1 MSKITT
7 ELLLER
13 AVPRSTR
20 LRKIETLN
28 LSKLQLKTGDLDP
41 RLFSRLRHLQKLDL
55 SDNLLDKFPNS
66 LSLPDLRVLNCN
78 NNKLEDVTALKQFPL
93 LEELTYE
100 NNVYLTLNDDY
111 KVIFLL
117 QNLRLLNGKDITKL
131 ANQVRRVNS
140 HKLTSKVTAHWEKF
154 FRDQLPEKYTAEQVK
169 SIKKK
174 FLKSVQT
181 NVVYGP
187 SSLSEFTR
195 WRVKMIA
202 EEFLASSLGLELNSD
217 TESEEKTDEKE
228 EESTKS
234 PGEDAEDVAQVTV
247 TPSKRKR
254 NHSKSSPGNKRSKTK
269 ANTEEKAAVNP
280 KKSSDVEDDPAPDK
294 PRTSNQ
300 PIKEATPE
308 QEAEETQ
315 KNGEQFPKGKSNRR
329 SGEQKSQEQD
339 SGVVTLTPVK
349 NSKRKRHQGTE
360 GTPQETPVDP
370 LQGMDGPALRG
381 NSREDFK
388 TQLWSCVF
396 EPVLDSGARKDPIV
410 NSSRTVATCGGESVC
425 LIDCETGTVLKKYKV
440 ATEEFFSVAWTT
452 LTMVISD
459 SRKKAHN
466 VLAAA
471 GRRGIV
477 KLIHVAADF
486 CYGEIKAHKK
496 PIATVCFSPTQE
508 THLFT
513 ASYDKRIALWDI
525 GIPDCDYNFKASQLL
540 VLETASIPLRIALVP
555 TCPEQYLL
563 AGCEGGCF
571 AWNIKLDKEQK
582 SRPFEA
588 IFQFPDEESMTTSHR
603 VDGLAFLNDD
613 VVVSKSSK
621 PGCIYLWSWSRS
633 FDAKGKGCQQTIS
646 AVILAELE
654 WSTTDMS
661 YLTLSTCPA
670 KEYVFCG
677 DEKGSVWMYNLSNY
691 TTAWSS
697 AKGKRLERRISPTQV
712 GLGCSLGLPST
723 PGQLIPVSCAGL
735 SQKMP
740 CVSSQTIKN
749 NLQSIAKAI
758 CWDRNKELQ
767 SQSVTPCSS
776 SYNSPKKVVV
786 KLRNT
791 KAQILKW
798 PELRVNGEQPPEI
811 LVNNVVA
818 DPAFTY
824 LVVLTSVNITAI
836 WKKS

>member
-66 LSLPDLRVLNCN
+66 LTLPDLRVLNCN
-78 NNKLEDVTALKQFPL
+78 NNQLEDVTALKQFPL

-111 KVIFLL
+111 KVMFLL
-117 QNLRLLNGKDITKL
+117 ENLRLLNGKDITKL
-131 ANQVRRVNS
+131 ANHVRHVNS
-140 HKLTSKVTAHWEKF
+140 RKLTSKVTAHWEKF

-169 SIKKK
+169 SIRKK

-202 EEFLASSLGLELNSD
+202 EEFLSYSLGLELNSD
-217 TESEEKTDEKE
+217 TEPEEKADENE
-228 EESTKS
+228 EESTEG
-234 PGEDAEDVAQVTV
+234 PREAAEDVAQVGDFSSYINNVLSVTV

-254 NHSKSSPGNKRSKTK
+254 NHSKSGARNKRSKSQ
-269 ANTEEKAAVNP
+269 ANTEE
-280 KKSSDVEDDPAPDK
+280 
-294 PRTSNQ
+294 
-300 PIKEATPE
+300 
-308 QEAEETQ
+308 EAEDVSAEPLHFLQ
-315 KNGEQFPKGKSNRR
+315 CH
-329 SGEQKSQEQD
+329 
-339 SGVVTLTPVK
+339 
-349 NSKRKRHQGTE
+349 SK
-360 GTPQETPVDP
+360 
-370 LQGMDGPALRG
+370 G

-410 NSSRTVATCGGESVC
+410 SSSRTVATCGGESVC

-466 VLAAA
+466 ILAAA

-540 VLETASIPLRIALVP
+540 VLEAACIPLRIALVP

-563 AGCEGGCF
+563 AGCEDGCF
-571 AWNIKLDKEQK
+571 AWNIKLDKGEK

-588 IFQFPDEESMTTSHR
+588 IFQFPDDESMTTSHR

-633 FDAKGKGCQQTIS
+633 FDAKRKGCQRTVS

-670 KEYVFCG
+670 KGYVFCG
-677 DEKGSVWMYNLSNY
+677 DEKGSVWMYNLSSY
-691 TTAWSS
+691 TTAWGSP
-697 AKGKRLERRISPTQV
+697 KGKRSERRISP
-712 GLGCSLGLPST
+712 
-723 PGQLIPVSCAGL
+723 
-735 SQKMP
+735 
-740 CVSSQTIKN
+740 
-749 NLQSIAKAI
+749 
-758 CWDRNKELQ
+758 
-767 SQSVTPCSS
+767 
-776 SYNSPKKVVV
+776 
-786 KLRNT
+786 
-791 KAQILKW
+791 AQILQW
-798 PELRVNGEQPPEI
+798 PELRMNGEQPPEI

>member
-66 LSLPDLRVLNCN
+66 LTLPDLRVLNCN
-78 NNKLEDVTALKQFPL
+78 NNKLQDVTALKQFPL

-111 KVIFLL
+111 KVMFLL

-131 ANQVRRVNS
+131 ANHVRRVNS
-140 HKLTSKVTAHWEKF
+140 RKLTSKVTAHWEKF

-202 EEFLASSLGLELNSD
+202 EELLACSLGLDLSTD
-217 TESEEKTDEKE
+217 PESEEMVDETE
-228 EESTKS
+228 EESTES
-234 PGEDAEDVAQVTV
+234 PREAAEDVDQVGDFSSYVTV

-254 NHSKSSPGNKRSKTK
+254 NHSKPGSGNKRSKTQ
-269 ANTEEKAAVNP
+269 ANTEEAAE
-280 KKSSDVEDDPAPDK
+280 DV
-294 PRTSNQ
+294 S
-300 PIKEATPE
+300 
-308 QEAEETQ
+308 AEPLHFLQ
-315 KNGEQFPKGKSNRR
+315 CH
-329 SGEQKSQEQD
+329 
-339 SGVVTLTPVK
+339 
-349 NSKRKRHQGTE
+349 SK
-360 GTPQETPVDP
+360 
-370 LQGMDGPALRG
+370 G

-396 EPVLDSGARKDPIV
+396 EPLLDCGARKDPIMS
-410 NSSRTVATCGGESVC
+410 SSRTVATCGGESVC

-459 SRKKAHN
+459 SRKKSHN
-466 VLAAA
+466 ILAAA

-496 PIATVCFSPTQE
+496 PIATVCFSPTRE

-540 VLETASIPLRIALVP
+540 VLEALSIPLRMALVP
-555 TCPEQYLL
+555 TCPDQYLL

-588 IFQFPDEESMTTSHR
+588 IFQFPDEDGGMTTSHR

-633 FDAKGKGCQQTIS
+633 FDTKGKGCQRTIS

-654 WSTTDMS
+654 WSPTDLS

-670 KEYVFCG
+670 KDYVFCG

-691 TTAWSS
+691 TTAWTS
-697 AKGKRLERRISPTQV
+697 AKGKRSDRRIPPT
-712 GLGCSLGLPST
+712 
-723 PGQLIPVSCAGL
+723 
-735 SQKMP
+735 
-740 CVSSQTIKN
+740 
-749 NLQSIAKAI
+749 
-758 CWDRNKELQ
+758 
-767 SQSVTPCSS
+767 
-776 SYNSPKKVVV
+776 
-786 KLRNT
+786 
-791 KAQILKW
+791 QILKW
-798 PELRVNGEQPPEI
+798 PELRENGEQLTEVLI
-811 LVNNVVA
+811 NNVVS
-818 DPAFTY
+818 DPTFTF

>member
-66 LSLPDLRVLNCN
+66 LTLPDLRVLNCN

-111 KVIFLL
+111 KVMFLL
-117 QNLRLLNGKDITKL
+117 ENLRLLNGKDITKL
-131 ANQVRRVNS
+131 ANHVRHVNS
-140 HKLTSKVTAHWEKF
+140 RKLTSKVTAHWEKF
-154 FRDQLPEKYTAEQVK
+154 FRDQLPEKHTAEQAK

-202 EEFLASSLGLELNSD
+202 EEFLSSSLDLEINSD
-217 TESEEKTDEKE
+217 TEPENKTDESE
-228 EESTKS
+228 EESTES
-234 PGEDAEDVAQVTV
+234 PREAPEEVEQVGDVSSYISNVKV
-247 TPSKRKR
+247 KPRKRKR
-254 NHSKSSPGNKRSKTK
+254 NRSKSGAGNKRSKSQ
-269 ANTEEKAAVNP
+269 ADTEE
-280 KKSSDVEDDPAPDK
+280 E
-294 PRTSNQ
+294 
-300 PIKEATPE
+300 E
-308 QEAEETQ
+308 EAEDVSAEPLHFLQ
-315 KNGEQFPKGKSNRR
+315 CH
-329 SGEQKSQEQD
+329 
-339 SGVVTLTPVK
+339 
-349 NSKRKRHQGTE
+349 SK
-360 GTPQETPVDP
+360 
-370 LQGMDGPALRG
+370 G

-410 NSSRTVATCGGESVC
+410 SSSKTVATCGGESVC

-466 VLAAA
+466 ILAAA

-540 VLETASIPLRIALVP
+540 VLEAVSIPLRIALVP
-555 TCPEQYLL
+555 PCTEQYLL

-571 AWNIKLDKEQK
+571 AWNIKLDKGQK

-588 IFQFPDEESMTTSHR
+588 IFQFPDDESMTTSHR

-633 FDAKGKGCQQTIS
+633 FDAKEKGCQRTVS

-691 TTAWSS
+691 TTAWGS
-697 AKGKRLERRISPTQV
+697 AKGKRSERRISPTQV
-712 GLGCSLGLPST
+712 
-723 PGQLIPVSCAGL
+723 
-735 SQKMP
+735 
-740 CVSSQTIKN
+740 
-749 NLQSIAKAI
+749 
-758 CWDRNKELQ
+758 
-767 SQSVTPCSS
+767 
-776 SYNSPKKVVV
+776 
-786 KLRNT
+786 
-791 KAQILKW
+791 LKW
-798 PELRVNGEQPPEI
+798 PELRLNGEQPPEI
-811 LVNNVVA
+811 LVNNVVS

-836 WKKS
+836 WKKP

>member
-66 LSLPDLRVLNCN
+66 LTLPDLRVLNCN
-78 NNKLEDVTALKQFPL
+78 NNQLEDVTALKQFPL

-100 NNVYLTLNDDY
+100 NNVYLTVNDDY
-111 KVIFLL
+111 KVMFLL
-117 QNLRLLNGKDITKL
+117 KNLRLLNGKDITKL
-131 ANQVRRVNS
+131 ANHVRRLNS
-140 HKLTSKVTAHWEKF
+140 RRLTTKVTAHWEKF
-154 FRDQLPEKYTAEQVK
+154 FRDQLPEKHTAEQVK

-181 NVVYGP
+181 NVVCGP
-187 SSLSEFTR
+187 SALSEFTR

-202 EEFLASSLGLELNSD
+202 EEFLAYSLGLDLNTD
-217 TESEEKTDEKE
+217 TEPEEMMNENE
-228 EESTKS
+228 EESTES
-234 PGEDAEDVAQVTV
+234 PREAAEDVGQVGDFSSYINNVTV
-247 TPSKRKR
+247 KPSKRKR
-254 NHSKSSPGNKRSKTK
+254 KNAKSGSRNKRSKSQ
-269 ANTEEKAAVNP
+269 ANTEE
-280 KKSSDVEDDPAPDK
+280 
-294 PRTSNQ
+294 
-300 PIKEATPE
+300 
-308 QEAEETQ
+308 EAEDVSAEPLHFLQ
-315 KNGEQFPKGKSNRR
+315 CH
-329 SGEQKSQEQD
+329 
-339 SGVVTLTPVK
+339 
-349 NSKRKRHQGTE
+349 SK
-360 GTPQETPVDP
+360 
-370 LQGMDGPALRG
+370 G

-396 EPVLDSGARKDPIV
+396 EPLLDCGARKDPIV
-410 NSSRTVATCGGESVC
+410 SSSRTVATCGGESVC

-459 SRKKAHN
+459 SRKKSHN
-466 VLAAA
+466 ILAAA

-525 GIPDCDYNFKASQLL
+525 GIPDHDYNFKASQLL
-540 VLETASIPLRIALVP
+540 VLEALSVPLRIALVP
-555 TCPEQYLL
+555 TCPDQYLL
-563 AGCEGGCF
+563 AGCEGGCL

-588 IFQFPDEESMTTSHR
+588 IFQFPGEDGGMTTSHS

-613 VVVSKSSK
+613 VIVSKSSK
-621 PGCIYLWSWSRS
+621 RGCIYLWSWSRS
-633 FDAKGKGCQQTIS
+633 FDAKGKGCQRTVS

-654 WSTTDMS
+654 WSKTDLS

-670 KEYVFCG
+670 KDYVFCG
-677 DEKGSVWMYNLSNY
+677 DENGSVWMYNLSNH

-697 AKGKRLERRISPTQV
+697 GKGKRSDKRIPPT
-712 GLGCSLGLPST
+712 
-723 PGQLIPVSCAGL
+723 
-735 SQKMP
+735 
-740 CVSSQTIKN
+740 
-749 NLQSIAKAI
+749 
-758 CWDRNKELQ
+758 
-767 SQSVTPCSS
+767 
-776 SYNSPKKVVV
+776 
-786 KLRNT
+786 
-791 KAQILKW
+791 QILKW
-798 PELRVNGEQPPEI
+798 PELRANREQLSEV
-811 LVNNVVA
+811 LVNNVVS
-818 DPAFTY
+818 DPTFTY

-836 WKKS
+836 WKTS

>member
-66 LSLPDLRVLNCN
+66 LTLPDLRVLNCN

-111 KVIFLL
+111 KVMFLL

-131 ANQVRRVNS
+131 ANHVRCVNS
-140 HKLTSKVTAHWEKF
+140 RKLTSKVTAHWEKF
-154 FRDQLPEKYTAEQVK
+154 FRDQLPEKYTPEQVK

-202 EEFLASSLGLELNSD
+202 EEFLAYSLGLELNSD
-217 TESEEKTDEKE
+217 TEPEEKSDENE
-228 EESTKS
+228 EESTES
-234 PGEDAEDVAQVTV
+234 PREAAEDVAQVGDFSSYISNVLFVTV

-254 NHSKSSPGNKRSKTK
+254 NHSKSSPGKKRSKSQ
-269 ANTEEKAAVNP
+269 ASTEE
-280 KKSSDVEDDPAPDK
+280 
-294 PRTSNQ
+294 
-300 PIKEATPE
+300 
-308 QEAEETQ
+308 EAEDVSAEPLHFLQ
-315 KNGEQFPKGKSNRR
+315 CH
-329 SGEQKSQEQD
+329 
-339 SGVVTLTPVK
+339 
-349 NSKRKRHQGTE
+349 SK
-360 GTPQETPVDP
+360 
-370 LQGMDGPALRG
+370 G

-410 NSSRTVATCGGESVC
+410 SSSRTVATCGGESVC

-466 VLAAA
+466 ILAAA

-563 AGCEGGCF
+563 AGCEDGCF
-571 AWNIKLDKEQK
+571 AWNIKLDKGQK

-588 IFQFPDEESMTTSHR
+588 IFQFPDDESMTTSHR

-633 FDAKGKGCQQTIS
+633 FDAKGKGCQRTMS

-677 DEKGSVWMYNLSNY
+677 DEKGSVWMYNLSSY
-691 TTAWSS
+691 TPAWGS
-697 AKGKRLERRISPTQV
+697 AKGKRSERRISPT
-712 GLGCSLGLPST
+712 
-723 PGQLIPVSCAGL
+723 
-735 SQKMP
+735 
-740 CVSSQTIKN
+740 
-749 NLQSIAKAI
+749 
-758 CWDRNKELQ
+758 
-767 SQSVTPCSS
+767 
-776 SYNSPKKVVV
+776 
-786 KLRNT
+786 
-791 KAQILKW
+791 QILKW

>member
-66 LSLPDLRVLNCN
+66 LTLPDLRVLNCN

-111 KVIFLL
+111 KVMFLL

-131 ANQVRRVNS
+131 ANHVRRVNS
-140 HKLTSKVTAHWEKF
+140 RKLTSKVTAHWKKF

-202 EEFLASSLGLELNSD
+202 EEFLAHSLSLELNSD
-217 TESEEKTDEKE
+217 TEPEEKTDENE
-228 EESTKS
+228 EESTES
-234 PGEDAEDVAQVTV
+234 PREAAEDVAQVVHIYDPLVTV

-254 NHSKSSPGNKRSKTK
+254 NNSKSSPGNKRSKTQ
-269 ANTEEKAAVNP
+269 ANTEE
-280 KKSSDVEDDPAPDK
+280 
-294 PRTSNQ
+294 
-300 PIKEATPE
+300 EATE
-308 QEAEETQ
+308 DVSAEPLHFLQ
-315 KNGEQFPKGKSNRR
+315 CH
-329 SGEQKSQEQD
+329 
-339 SGVVTLTPVK
+339 
-349 NSKRKRHQGTE
+349 SK
-360 GTPQETPVDP
+360 
-370 LQGMDGPALRG
+370 G

-410 NSSRTVATCGGESVC
+410 SSSRTVATCGGESVC

-466 VLAAA
+466 ILAAA

-563 AGCEGGCF
+563 AGCENGCF
-571 AWNIKLDKEQK
+571 AWNIKLDKGQK

-588 IFQFPDEESMTTSHR
+588 IFQFPGEESMTTSHR

-621 PGCIYLWSWSRS
+621 PGCIYLWSWSKS
-633 FDAKGKGCQQTIS
+633 FDAKGKGCQQTMS

-677 DEKGSVWMYNLSNY
+677 DEKGSVWMYNLSSY
-691 TTAWSS
+691 TTAWGSP
-697 AKGKRLERRISPTQV
+697 KGKRSERRISPT
-712 GLGCSLGLPST
+712 
-723 PGQLIPVSCAGL
+723 
-735 SQKMP
+735 
-740 CVSSQTIKN
+740 
-749 NLQSIAKAI
+749 
-758 CWDRNKELQ
+758 
-767 SQSVTPCSS
+767 
-776 SYNSPKKVVV
+776 
-786 KLRNT
+786 
-791 KAQILKW
+791 QILKW

-836 WKKS
+836 WKK

>member
-66 LSLPDLRVLNCN
+66 LTLPDLRVLNCN

-111 KVIFLL
+111 KVMFLL

-131 ANQVRRVNS
+131 ANHVRRVNS
-140 HKLTSKVTAHWEKF
+140 RKLTSKVTAHWEKF
-154 FRDQLPEKYTAEQVK
+154 FRDQLPEKCTAEQVK

-202 EEFLASSLGLELNSD
+202 EEFLAYSLGLELNAD
-217 TESEEKTDEKE
+217 PEPEEKMDEDE
-228 EESTKS
+228 EESTES
-234 PGEDAEDVAQVTV
+234 PREAAEDVSQVTV

-254 NHSKSSPGNKRSKTK
+254 NNSKPGSGNKRSKSQ
-269 ANTEEKAAVNP
+269 ANTEE
-280 KKSSDVEDDPAPDK
+280 
-294 PRTSNQ
+294 
-300 PIKEATPE
+300 
-308 QEAEETQ
+308 EAEDVSAEPLHFLQ
-315 KNGEQFPKGKSNRR
+315 CH
-329 SGEQKSQEQD
+329 
-339 SGVVTLTPVK
+339 
-349 NSKRKRHQGTE
+349 SK
-360 GTPQETPVDP
+360 
-370 LQGMDGPALRG
+370 G

-396 EPVLDSGARKDPIV
+396 EPLLDCGARKDPIV
-410 NSSRTVATCGGESVC
+410 SSSRTVATCGGESVC

-459 SRKKAHN
+459 SRKKSHN
-466 VLAAA
+466 ILAAA

-496 PIATVCFSPTQE
+496 PIATVCFSPTRE

-540 VLETASIPLRIALVP
+540 VLEALSIPLRIALVP
-555 TCPEQYLL
+555 TCPDQYLL

-588 IFQFPDEESMTTSHR
+588 IFQFPDEDGDMTTSHR
-603 VDGLAFLNDD
+603 VDGLAFLNGD

-633 FDAKGKGCQQTIS
+633 FDTKGKGCQRTVS

-654 WSTTDMS
+654 WSTTDLS

-670 KEYVFCG
+670 KDYVFCG

-697 AKGKRLERRISPTQV
+697 AKGKRSDKRIPPT
-712 GLGCSLGLPST
+712 
-723 PGQLIPVSCAGL
+723 
-735 SQKMP
+735 
-740 CVSSQTIKN
+740 
-749 NLQSIAKAI
+749 
-758 CWDRNKELQ
+758 
-767 SQSVTPCSS
+767 
-776 SYNSPKKVVV
+776 
-786 KLRNT
+786 
-791 KAQILKW
+791 QILKW
-798 PELRVNGEQPPEI
+798 PELRENGEQLTEVLI
-811 LVNNVVA
+811 NNVVS
-818 DPAFTY
+818 DPTFTY

>member
-66 LSLPDLRVLNCN
+66 LTLPDLRVLNCN

-111 KVIFLL
+111 KVMFLL

-131 ANQVRRVNS
+131 ANHVRRVNS
-140 HKLTSKVTAHWEKF
+140 RKLTSKVTAHWEKF
-154 FRDQLPEKYTAEQVK
+154 FRDQLPEKHTAEQAK

-202 EEFLASSLGLELNSD
+202 EEFLAYSLGLELNSD
-217 TESEEKTDEKE
+217 TEPEEKTDENE
-228 EESTKS
+228 EESTES
-234 PGEDAEDVAQVTV
+234 PREAAEDVAQVVHIYDPLVTV

-254 NHSKSSPGNKRSKTK
+254 NNSKSSPGNKRSKSQ
-269 ANTEEKAAVNP
+269 ANTEE
-280 KKSSDVEDDPAPDK
+280 
-294 PRTSNQ
+294 
-300 PIKEATPE
+300 
-308 QEAEETQ
+308 EAEDVSAEPLHFLQ
-315 KNGEQFPKGKSNRR
+315 CH
-329 SGEQKSQEQD
+329 
-339 SGVVTLTPVK
+339 
-349 NSKRKRHQGTE
+349 SK
-360 GTPQETPVDP
+360 
-370 LQGMDGPALRG
+370 G

-410 NSSRTVATCGGESVC
+410 SSSRTVATCGGESVC

-466 VLAAA
+466 ILAAA

-496 PIATVCFSPTQE
+496 PIATVCFSPAQE

-540 VLETASIPLRIALVP
+540 VLEAASIPLRIALVP

-563 AGCEGGCF
+563 AGCEDGCF
-571 AWNIKLDKEQK
+571 AWNIKLDKGQK

-588 IFQFPDEESMTTSHR
+588 IFQFPDDESMTTSHR

-633 FDAKGKGCQQTIS
+633 FDAKGKGCQRTMS

-691 TTAWSS
+691 TTAWGSP
-697 AKGKRLERRISPTQV
+697 KGKRSERRISPT
-712 GLGCSLGLPST
+712 
-723 PGQLIPVSCAGL
+723 
-735 SQKMP
+735 
-740 CVSSQTIKN
+740 
-749 NLQSIAKAI
+749 
-758 CWDRNKELQ
+758 
-767 SQSVTPCSS
+767 
-776 SYNSPKKVVV
+776 
-786 KLRNT
+786 
-791 KAQILKW
+791 QILKW

>member
-66 LSLPDLRVLNCN
+66 LTLPDLRVLNCN

-111 KVIFLL
+111 KVMFLL

-131 ANQVRRVNS
+131 ANHVRRVNS
-140 HKLTSKVTAHWEKF
+140 RKLTSKVTAHWEKF

-202 EEFLASSLGLELNSD
+202 EEFLAYSLGLELNSD
-217 TESEEKTDEKE
+217 TETEEKMDENE
-228 EESTKS
+228 EESTES
-234 PGEDAEDVAQVTV
+234 PREAAEDVAQVVHIYDPLLTTGVTV

-254 NHSKSSPGNKRSKTK
+254 NHSKSSPGNKRSKSQASTK
-269 ANTEEKAAVNP
+269 EEAAE
-280 KKSSDVEDDPAPDK
+280 DV
-294 PRTSNQ
+294 S
-300 PIKEATPE
+300 
-308 QEAEETQ
+308 AEPLHFLQ
-315 KNGEQFPKGKSNRR
+315 CH
-329 SGEQKSQEQD
+329 
-339 SGVVTLTPVK
+339 
-349 NSKRKRHQGTE
+349 SK
-360 GTPQETPVDP
+360 
-370 LQGMDGPALRG
+370 G

-410 NSSRTVATCGGESVC
+410 SSSRTVATCGGESVC

-459 SRKKAHN
+459 NRKKAHN
-466 VLAAA
+466 ILAAA

-563 AGCEGGCF
+563 AGCEDGCF
-571 AWNIKLDKEQK
+571 AWNIKLDKGQK

-588 IFQFPDEESMTTSHR
+588 IFQFPDDESMTTSHR

-633 FDAKGKGCQQTIS
+633 FDAKEKGCQRTMS

-677 DEKGSVWMYNLSNY
+677 DEKGSVWMYNLSSY
-691 TTAWSS
+691 TTAWGS
-697 AKGKRLERRISPTQV
+697 AKGKRSERRISPT
-712 GLGCSLGLPST
+712 
-723 PGQLIPVSCAGL
+723 
-735 SQKMP
+735 
-740 CVSSQTIKN
+740 
-749 NLQSIAKAI
+749 
-758 CWDRNKELQ
+758 
-767 SQSVTPCSS
+767 
-776 SYNSPKKVVV
+776 
-786 KLRNT
+786 
-791 KAQILKW
+791 QILKW

>member
-1 MSKITT
+1 VSSEVQHLFFEQT
-7 ELLLER
+7 
-13 AVPRSTR
+13 ADSSRS
-20 LRKIETLN
+20 LILFS

-66 LSLPDLRVLNCN
+66 LTLPDLRVLNCN
-78 NNKLEDVTALKQFPL
+78 NNQLEDVTALKQFPL

-100 NNVYLTLNDDY
+100 NNVYLTPNDDY
-111 KVIFLL
+111 KVMFLL

-131 ANQVRRVNS
+131 ANHVRHVNS
-140 HKLTSKVTAHWEKF
+140 RKLTSKVTAHWEKF
-154 FRDQLPEKYTAEQVK
+154 FRDQLPEKYTAEHVK

-174 FLKSVQT
+174 FLKSVET

-202 EEFLASSLGLELNSD
+202 EEFLASSLSLEEN
-217 TESEEKTDEKE
+217 TNPKPEEEVDENE
-228 EESTKS
+228 EESTES
-234 PGEDAEDVAQVTV
+234 PREVAEDIGEVGVTL

-254 NHSKSSPGNKRSKTK
+254 NHSTPSSGNKRSKSQ
-269 ANTEEKAAVNP
+269 ANTEEEAALNP
-280 KKSSDVEDDPAPDK
+280 
-294 PRTSNQ
+294 RN
-300 PIKEATPE
+300 
-308 QEAEETQ
+308 AEPLHFLQ
-315 KNGEQFPKGKSNRR
+315 CH
-329 SGEQKSQEQD
+329 
-339 SGVVTLTPVK
+339 
-349 NSKRKRHQGTE
+349 SK
-360 GTPQETPVDP
+360 
-370 LQGMDGPALRG
+370 G

-396 EPVLDSGARKDPIV
+396 EPLLDSGSRKDPV
-410 NSSRTVATCGGESVC
+410 VSSSRTVATCGGESVC
-425 LIDCETGTVLKKYKV
+425 LIDCETGMVLKKYKV
-440 ATEEFFSVAWTT
+440 PTEEFFSVAWTT

-459 SRKKAHN
+459 SRKKTHN
-466 VLAAA
+466 ILAAA

-496 PIATVCFSPTQE
+496 PIATLCFSPTHE
-508 THLFT
+508 TRLFT

-540 VLETASIPLRIALVP
+540 VLEALSIPLRIALVP
-555 TCPEQYLL
+555 TCPDQYLL
-563 AGCEGGCF
+563 AGCEDGCF
-571 AWNIKLDKEQK
+571 TWNIKLDKEQK

-588 IFQFPDEESMTTSHR
+588 LFQFPDDEGDMTTSHR

-633 FDAKGKGCQQTIS
+633 FDGKGKACQRTVS

-677 DEKGSVWMYNLSNY
+677 DEKGSVWMYNLSTY
-691 TTAWSS
+691 TTAWST
-697 AKGKRLERRISPTQV
+697 AKGKRSDKRIPPT
-712 GLGCSLGLPST
+712 
-723 PGQLIPVSCAGL
+723 
-735 SQKMP
+735 
-740 CVSSQTIKN
+740 
-749 NLQSIAKAI
+749 
-758 CWDRNKELQ
+758 
-767 SQSVTPCSS
+767 
-776 SYNSPKKVVV
+776 
-786 KLRNT
+786 
-791 KAQILKW
+791 QILKW
-798 PELRVNGEQPPEI
+798 PELRANGEQLTEVLI
-811 LVNNVVA
+811 NNVIT
-818 DPAFTY
+818 DPTFTY
-824 LVVLTSVNITAI
+824 LVALTSVNITAI

>member
-1 MSKITT
+1 S
-7 ELLLER
+7 
-13 AVPRSTR
+13 
-20 LRKIETLN
+20 

-66 LSLPDLRVLNCN
+66 LTLPDLRVLNCN

-111 KVIFLL
+111 KVMFLL

-131 ANQVRRVNS
+131 ANHVRRVNS
-140 HKLTSKVTAHWEKF
+140 RKLTSKVTAHWEKF
-154 FRDQLPEKYTAEQVK
+154 FRDQLPEKHTAEQVK
-169 SIKKK
+169 SIRKK

-202 EEFLASSLGLELNSD
+202 EEFLAYSLGLELNSD
-217 TESEEKTDEKE
+217 TEPEEKTDENE
-228 EESTKS
+228 EESTES
-234 PGEDAEDVAQVTV
+234 PREAAEDVAQVGDFSSYISNVTV

-254 NHSKSSPGNKRSKTK
+254 NHSKSSPGNKRSKTQ
-269 ANTEEKAAVNP
+269 ANTEEEAALNP
-280 KKSSDVEDDPAPDK
+280 RKSSHEDV
-294 PRTSNQ
+294 S
-300 PIKEATPE
+300 
-308 QEAEETQ
+308 AEPLHFLQ
-315 KNGEQFPKGKSNRR
+315 CH
-329 SGEQKSQEQD
+329 
-339 SGVVTLTPVK
+339 
-349 NSKRKRHQGTE
+349 SK
-360 GTPQETPVDP
+360 
-370 LQGMDGPALRG
+370 G

-410 NSSRTVATCGGESVC
+410 SSSRTVATCGGESVC

-452 LTMVISD
+452 LTMVLSD

-466 VLAAA
+466 ILAAA

-563 AGCEGGCF
+563 AGCEDGCF
-571 AWNIKLDKEQK
+571 AWNIQLDKGQK

-633 FDAKGKGCQQTIS
+633 FDAKGKGCQRTMP

-677 DEKGSVWMYNLSNY
+677 DEQGSVWMYNLSSH
-691 TTAWSS
+691 TTAWGS
-697 AKGKRLERRISPTQV
+697 AKGKRSERRISPTQ
-712 GLGCSLGLPST
+712 
-723 PGQLIPVSCAGL
+723 
-735 SQKMP
+735 
-740 CVSSQTIKN
+740 
-749 NLQSIAKAI
+749 
-758 CWDRNKELQ
+758 
-767 SQSVTPCSS
+767 
-776 SYNSPKKVVV
+776 
-786 KLRNT
+786 
-791 KAQILKW
+791 ILTW

>member
-1 MSKITT
+1 S
-7 ELLLER
+7 
-13 AVPRSTR
+13 
-20 LRKIETLN
+20 

-66 LSLPDLRVLNCN
+66 LTLPDLRVLNCN

-111 KVIFLL
+111 KVMFLL

-131 ANQVRRVNS
+131 ANHVRRVNS
-140 HKLTSKVTAHWEKF
+140 RKLTSKVTAHWEKF

-202 EEFLASSLGLELNSD
+202 EEFLACSLGLELNSD
-217 TESEEKTDEKE
+217 TEPEEKMDENE
-228 EESTKS
+228 EESTES
-234 PGEDAEDVAQVTV
+234 PREAAEDVAQVGDFSSYISNVTV

-254 NHSKSSPGNKRSKTK
+254 NNSKSSPGNKRSKSQ
-269 ANTEEKAAVNP
+269 ANTEE
-280 KKSSDVEDDPAPDK
+280 
-294 PRTSNQ
+294 
-300 PIKEATPE
+300 
-308 QEAEETQ
+308 EAEDVSAEPLHFLQ
-315 KNGEQFPKGKSNRR
+315 CH
-329 SGEQKSQEQD
+329 
-339 SGVVTLTPVK
+339 
-349 NSKRKRHQGTE
+349 SK
-360 GTPQETPVDP
+360 
-370 LQGMDGPALRG
+370 G

-466 VLAAA
+466 ILAAA

-563 AGCEGGCF
+563 AGCEDGCF
-571 AWNIKLDKEQK
+571 AWNIKLDKGQK

-588 IFQFPDEESMTTSHR
+588 IFQFPDDESMTTSHR

-633 FDAKGKGCQQTIS
+633 FDAKGKGCQQTMS

-677 DEKGSVWMYNLSNY
+677 DEKGSVWMYNLSSY
-691 TTAWSS
+691 TTAWGS
-697 AKGKRLERRISPTQV
+697 AKGKRSERRISPT
-712 GLGCSLGLPST
+712 
-723 PGQLIPVSCAGL
+723 
-735 SQKMP
+735 
-740 CVSSQTIKN
+740 
-749 NLQSIAKAI
+749 
-758 CWDRNKELQ
+758 
-767 SQSVTPCSS
+767 
-776 SYNSPKKVVV
+776 
-786 KLRNT
+786 
-791 KAQILKW
+791 QILKW

>member
-66 LSLPDLRVLNCN
+66 LTLPDLRVLNCN

-111 KVIFLL
+111 KVMFLL

-131 ANQVRRVNS
+131 ANHVRRVNS
-140 HKLTSKVTAHWEKF
+140 RKLTSKVTAHWEKF

-202 EEFLASSLGLELNSD
+202 EEFLAYSLGLELNTD
-217 TESEEKTDEKE
+217 PEPEEKMDESE
-228 EESTKS
+228 EESTES
-234 PGEDAEDVAQVTV
+234 RREAAEDVDQVTV
-247 TPSKRKR
+247 TPGKRKR
-254 NHSKSSPGNKRSKTK
+254 NNSKPGSGNKKSKSK
-269 ANTEEKAAVNP
+269 ANTEE
-280 KKSSDVEDDPAPDK
+280 
-294 PRTSNQ
+294 
-300 PIKEATPE
+300 
-308 QEAEETQ
+308 EAEDVSAEPLHFLQ
-315 KNGEQFPKGKSNRR
+315 CH
-329 SGEQKSQEQD
+329 
-339 SGVVTLTPVK
+339 
-349 NSKRKRHQGTE
+349 SK
-360 GTPQETPVDP
+360 
-370 LQGMDGPALRG
+370 G

-396 EPVLDSGARKDPIV
+396 EPLLDCGARKDPIV
-410 NSSRTVATCGGESVC
+410 SSSRTVATCGGESVC

-452 LTMVISD
+452 LTMVIGD
-459 SRKKAHN
+459 SRKKCHN
-466 VLAAA
+466 ILAAA

-496 PIATVCFSPTQE
+496 PIATVCFSPTRE

-540 VLETASIPLRIALVP
+540 LLEALSIPLRIALVP
-555 TCPEQYLL
+555 TCPDQYLL
-563 AGCEGGCF
+563 AGCESGCF

-582 SRPFEA
+582 SRPFEVL
-588 IFQFPDEESMTTSHR
+588 FQFPDEDGGMTTSHR
-603 VDGLAFLNDD
+603 VDGVAFLNND

-621 PGCIYLWSWSRS
+621 LGCIYLWSWSRS
-633 FDAKGKGCQQTIS
+633 FDTKGKGCQRTVG

-654 WSTTDMS
+654 WSTTDLS

-697 AKGKRLERRISPTQV
+697 AKGKRSDKRIP
-712 GLGCSLGLPST
+712 PS
-723 PGQLIPVSCAGL
+723 
-735 SQKMP
+735 
-740 CVSSQTIKN
+740 
-749 NLQSIAKAI
+749 
-758 CWDRNKELQ
+758 
-767 SQSVTPCSS
+767 
-776 SYNSPKKVVV
+776 
-786 KLRNT
+786 
-791 KAQILKW
+791 QILKW
-798 PELRVNGEQPPEI
+798 PELQANKEQLTEVLI
-811 LVNNVVA
+811 NNVVS

>member
-1 MSKITT
+1 S
-7 ELLLER
+7 
-13 AVPRSTR
+13 
-20 LRKIETLN
+20 

-66 LSLPDLRVLNCN
+66 LTLPDLRVLNCN

-111 KVIFLL
+111 KVMFLL

-131 ANQVRRVNS
+131 ANHVRRVNS
-140 HKLTSKVTAHWEKF
+140 RKLTSKVTAHWEKF

-202 EEFLASSLGLELNSD
+202 EEFLAYSLGLELNTD
-217 TESEEKTDEKE
+217 PELEEKMDENE
-228 EESTKS
+228 EESTES
-234 PGEDAEDVAQVTV
+234 PREAAEDVGQVGDFSSYINNV
-247 TPSKRKR
+247 TIMPRKRKR
-254 NHSKSSPGNKRSKTK
+254 NNSKSGSGNKRSKSQAK
-269 ANTEEKAAVNP
+269 TEE
-280 KKSSDVEDDPAPDK
+280 
-294 PRTSNQ
+294 
-300 PIKEATPE
+300 
-308 QEAEETQ
+308 EAEDVSAEPLHFLQ
-315 KNGEQFPKGKSNRR
+315 CH
-329 SGEQKSQEQD
+329 
-339 SGVVTLTPVK
+339 
-349 NSKRKRHQGTE
+349 SK
-360 GTPQETPVDP
+360 
-370 LQGMDGPALRG
+370 G

-396 EPVLDSGARKDPIV
+396 EPLLDCGARKDPIV
-410 NSSRTVATCGGESVC
+410 SSSRTVATCGGESVC

-459 SRKKAHN
+459 SRKKSHN
-466 VLAAA
+466 ILAAA

-496 PIATVCFSPTQE
+496 PIATVCFSPTRE

-540 VLETASIPLRIALVP
+540 VLEAISIPLRIAPVP
-555 TCPEQYLL
+555 TCPDQYLL
-563 AGCEGGCF
+563 AGCESGCF

-588 IFQFPDEESMTTSHR
+588 IFQFPDEDGGITTSHR

-613 VVVSKSSK
+613 VIASKSSK

-633 FDAKGKGCQQTIS
+633 FDTKGKGCQRTLS

-654 WSTTDMS
+654 WSMTDLS

-670 KEYVFCG
+670 KDYVFCG
-677 DEKGSVWMYNLSNY
+677 DEMGSVWMYNLSNY
-691 TTAWSS
+691 TAAWSS
-697 AKGKRLERRISPTQV
+697 AKGKRSDKKIPPT
-712 GLGCSLGLPST
+712 
-723 PGQLIPVSCAGL
+723 
-735 SQKMP
+735 
-740 CVSSQTIKN
+740 
-749 NLQSIAKAI
+749 
-758 CWDRNKELQ
+758 
-767 SQSVTPCSS
+767 
-776 SYNSPKKVVV
+776 
-786 KLRNT
+786 
-791 KAQILKW
+791 QILKW
-798 PELRVNGEQPPEI
+798 PELRANREQLTEVLI
-811 LVNNVVA
+811 NNVVS
-818 DPAFTY
+818 DPTFTY

>member
-66 LSLPDLRVLNCN
+66 LTLPDLRVLNCN

-111 KVIFLL
+111 KVMFLL
-117 QNLRLLNGKDITKL
+117 ENLRLLNGKDITKL
-131 ANQVRRVNS
+131 ANHVRHVNS
-140 HKLTSKVTAHWEKF
+140 RKLTSKVTAHWEKF

-202 EEFLASSLGLELNSD
+202 EEFLSYSLGLEINSD
-217 TESEEKTDEKE
+217 TEPEEKTDENE
-228 EESTKS
+228 EESTES
-234 PGEDAEDVAQVTV
+234 PSEAAEDVAQVGDISSSISNV
-247 TPSKRKR
+247 LLKPSKRKR
-254 NHSKSSPGNKRSKTK
+254 NHSKSGAGGKRSKSK
-269 ANTEEKAAVNP
+269 ANTEE
-280 KKSSDVEDDPAPDK
+280 
-294 PRTSNQ
+294 
-300 PIKEATPE
+300 
-308 QEAEETQ
+308 EAEDVSAEPLHFLQ
-315 KNGEQFPKGKSNRR
+315 CH
-329 SGEQKSQEQD
+329 
-339 SGVVTLTPVK
+339 
-349 NSKRKRHQGTE
+349 SK
-360 GTPQETPVDP
+360 
-370 LQGMDGPALRG
+370 G

-410 NSSRTVATCGGESVC
+410 SSSRTVATCGGESVC

-466 VLAAA
+466 ILAAA

-496 PIATVCFSPTQE
+496 PIATLCFSPTQE

-540 VLETASIPLRIALVP
+540 VLEAVSIPLRIALVP

-571 AWNIKLDKEQK
+571 AWNIKLDKGQK
-582 SRPFEA
+582 SRPFET
-588 IFQFPDEESMTTSHR
+588 IFQFSDDESMTTSHR

-633 FDAKGKGCQQTIS
+633 FDAKGKGCQRTVS

-661 YLTLSTCPA
+661 YLTLSTCPV

-691 TTAWSS
+691 TSAWGSP
-697 AKGKRLERRISPTQV
+697 KGKRSERRISPT
-712 GLGCSLGLPST
+712 
-723 PGQLIPVSCAGL
+723 
-735 SQKMP
+735 
-740 CVSSQTIKN
+740 
-749 NLQSIAKAI
+749 
-758 CWDRNKELQ
+758 
-767 SQSVTPCSS
+767 
-776 SYNSPKKVVV
+776 
-786 KLRNT
+786 
-791 KAQILKW
+791 QILKW

-811 LVNNVVA
+811 LVNNVVS

>member
-1 MSKITT
+1 S
-7 ELLLER
+7 
-13 AVPRSTR
+13 
-20 LRKIETLN
+20 

-66 LSLPDLRVLNCN
+66 LTLPDLRVLNCN

-111 KVIFLL
+111 KVMFLL
-117 QNLRLLNGKDITKL
+117 QNLRRLNGKDITKL
-131 ANQVRRVNS
+131 ANHVRRVNS
-140 HKLTSKVTAHWEKF
+140 RKLTSKVTAHWEKF

-169 SIKKK
+169 SIKEK

-202 EEFLASSLGLELNSD
+202 EEFLACSLGLELNSD
-217 TESEEKTDEKE
+217 TEPEEKTDENE
-228 EESTKS
+228 EESTES
-234 PGEDAEDVAQVTV
+234 PREAAEDVAQNLTTSQHASQVTV

-254 NHSKSSPGNKRSKTK
+254 NHSKSSSGNKKSKTQ
-269 ANTEEKAAVNP
+269 ADTEEEAAE
-280 KKSSDVEDDPAPDK
+280 DV
-294 PRTSNQ
+294 S
-300 PIKEATPE
+300 
-308 QEAEETQ
+308 AEPLHFLQ
-315 KNGEQFPKGKSNRR
+315 CH
-329 SGEQKSQEQD
+329 
-339 SGVVTLTPVK
+339 
-349 NSKRKRHQGTE
+349 SK
-360 GTPQETPVDP
+360 
-370 LQGMDGPALRG
+370 G

-410 NSSRTVATCGGESVC
+410 SSSRTVATCGGESVC

-459 SRKKAHN
+459 SRRKAHN
-466 VLAAA
+466 ILAAA

-525 GIPDCDYNFKASQLL
+525 GIPDSDYNFKASQLL
-540 VLETASIPLRIALVP
+540 VLETVSIPLRVALVP

-571 AWNIKLDKEQK
+571 AWNIKLDKGQK

-588 IFQFPDEESMTTSHR
+588 IFQFPDEESVTTSHR

-633 FDAKGKGCQQTIS
+633 FDAKGKGCQRTMS

-677 DEKGSVWMYNLSNY
+677 DEKGSVWMYNLSSY
-691 TTAWSS
+691 TTAWGS
-697 AKGKRLERRISPTQV
+697 AKGKRLERRICPT
-712 GLGCSLGLPST
+712 
-723 PGQLIPVSCAGL
+723 
-735 SQKMP
+735 
-740 CVSSQTIKN
+740 
-749 NLQSIAKAI
+749 
-758 CWDRNKELQ
+758 
-767 SQSVTPCSS
+767 
-776 SYNSPKKVVV
+776 
-786 KLRNT
+786 
-791 KAQILKW
+791 QILKW
-798 PELRVNGEQPPEI
+798 PELRVNGEQPSEI

>member
-1 MSKITT
+1 S
-7 ELLLER
+7 
-13 AVPRSTR
+13 
-20 LRKIETLN
+20 
-28 LSKLQLKTGDLDP
+28 LSKLQLKAGDLDP

-111 KVIFLL
+111 KVMFLL

-140 HKLTSKVTAHWEKF
+140 RKLTSKVTAHWEKF
-154 FRDQLPEKYTAEQVK
+154 FSDQLPEKYTAEHVK

-202 EEFLASSLGLELNSD
+202 EEFLACSLGLELNSD
-217 TESEEKTDEKE
+217 TEPEEKADENE
-228 EESTKS
+228 EESTES
-234 PGEDAEDVAQVTV
+234 PREAAEDVAQVVHIYDPLVTV

-254 NHSKSSPGNKRSKTK
+254 NQSKSSPGNKRSKTQ
-269 ANTEEKAAVNP
+269 ANTEEEAAE
-280 KKSSDVEDDPAPDK
+280 DV
-294 PRTSNQ
+294 S
-300 PIKEATPE
+300 
-308 QEAEETQ
+308 AEPLHFLQ
-315 KNGEQFPKGKSNRR
+315 CH
-329 SGEQKSQEQD
+329 
-339 SGVVTLTPVK
+339 
-349 NSKRKRHQGTE
+349 SK
-360 GTPQETPVDP
+360 
-370 LQGMDGPALRG
+370 G

-452 LTMVISD
+452 LTMVIGD

-466 VLAAA
+466 ILAAA

-571 AWNIKLDKEQK
+571 AWNIKLDKGQK

-621 PGCIYLWSWSRS
+621 LGCIYLWSWSRS
-633 FDAKGKGCQQTIS
+633 FDAKGKGCQQTMS

-697 AKGKRLERRISPTQV
+697 AKGKRSERKISPT
-712 GLGCSLGLPST
+712 
-723 PGQLIPVSCAGL
+723 
-735 SQKMP
+735 
-740 CVSSQTIKN
+740 
-749 NLQSIAKAI
+749 
-758 CWDRNKELQ
+758 
-767 SQSVTPCSS
+767 
-776 SYNSPKKVVV
+776 
-786 KLRNT
+786 
-791 KAQILKW
+791 QILKW

>member
-1 MSKITT
+1 S
-7 ELLLER
+7 
-13 AVPRSTR
+13 
-20 LRKIETLN
+20 

-66 LSLPDLRVLNCN
+66 LTLPDLRVLNCN

-111 KVIFLL
+111 KVMFLL

-131 ANQVRRVNS
+131 ANHVRRVNS
-140 HKLTSKVTAHWEKF
+140 RKLTSKVTAHWEKF
-154 FRDQLPEKYTAEQVK
+154 FRDQLPEKYTTEQVK
-169 SIKKK
+169 TIKKK

-202 EEFLASSLGLELNSD
+202 EEFLACSLGLELSTD
-217 TESEEKTDEKE
+217 PEPEEKMDESE
-228 EESTKS
+228 EESTES
-234 PGEDAEDVAQVTV
+234 PREAAEDVDQVGDFSSYVTV
-247 TPSKRKR
+247 VPSKRKR
-254 NHSKSSPGNKRSKTK
+254 NHSKTGSGNKKSKSR
-269 ANTEEKAAVNP
+269 ANAEE
-280 KKSSDVEDDPAPDK
+280 
-294 PRTSNQ
+294 
-300 PIKEATPE
+300 
-308 QEAEETQ
+308 EAEDVSAEPLHFLQ
-315 KNGEQFPKGKSNRR
+315 CH
-329 SGEQKSQEQD
+329 
-339 SGVVTLTPVK
+339 
-349 NSKRKRHQGTE
+349 SK
-360 GTPQETPVDP
+360 
-370 LQGMDGPALRG
+370 G

-396 EPVLDSGARKDPIV
+396 EPLLDCGARKDPIV
-410 NSSRTVATCGGESVC
+410 SSSRTVATCGGESVC

-459 SRKKAHN
+459 SRKKSHN
-466 VLAAA
+466 ILAAA

-496 PIATVCFSPTQE
+496 PIATVCFSPTRE

-540 VLETASIPLRIALVP
+540 VLESLSIPLRIALVP
-555 TCPEQYLL
+555 AYPDQYLL

-588 IFQFPDEESMTTSHR
+588 TFQFPDEDGSVTSSHR

-633 FDAKGKGCQQTIS
+633 FDTKGKGYQRTVA

-654 WSTTDMS
+654 WSTTDLS

-670 KEYVFCG
+670 KDYVFCG
-677 DEKGSVWMYNLSNY
+677 DEKGSVWLYHLSNY

-697 AKGKRLERRISPTQV
+697 AKGKRSERRIPPT
-712 GLGCSLGLPST
+712 
-723 PGQLIPVSCAGL
+723 
-735 SQKMP
+735 
-740 CVSSQTIKN
+740 
-749 NLQSIAKAI
+749 
-758 CWDRNKELQ
+758 
-767 SQSVTPCSS
+767 
-776 SYNSPKKVVV
+776 
-786 KLRNT
+786 
-791 KAQILKW
+791 QILKW
-798 PELRVNGEQPPEI
+798 PELRANGEQLTEVLI
-811 LVNNVVA
+811 NNVVA
-818 DPAFTY
+818 DPTFNY

>member
-28 LSKLQLKTGDLDP
+28 LT
-41 RLFSRLRHLQKLDL
+41 
-55 SDNLLDKFPNS
+55 
-66 LSLPDLRVLNCN
+66 LPDLRVLNCN

-111 KVIFLL
+111 KVMFLL

-131 ANQVRRVNS
+131 AKHVRHVNS
-140 HKLTSKVTAHWEKF
+140 RKLTSKVTAHWEKF
-154 FRDQLPEKYTAEQVK
+154 FRDQLPEKHTAEQVK

-181 NVVYGP
+181 NVVCGP

-202 EEFLASSLGLELNSD
+202 EEFLAYSLGLELNSD
-217 TESEEKTDEKE
+217 PEPEEKMDENEE
-228 EESTKS
+228 EESNES
-234 PGEDAEDVAQVTV
+234 PREDAEDKGQVTV
-247 TPSKRKR
+247 TARKRKR
-254 NHSKSSPGNKRSKTK
+254 NCSKTRSRKKSKPQVTTEKEAVVNPRKSSHVQD
-269 ANTEEKAAVNP
+269 E
-280 KKSSDVEDDPAPDK
+280 PAPEK

-300 PIKEATPE
+300 PAKEVTPE
-308 QEAEETQ
+308 QEAEETS
-315 KNGEQFPKGKSNRR
+315 KNGEQLPKGQSNRR
-329 SGEQKSQEQD
+329 SSQLTEEQKSQEQD
-339 SGVVTLTPVK
+339 NGVVTLTPVK
-349 NSKRKRHQGTE
+349 NSKGKE
-360 GTPQETPVDP
+360 DVSAEP
-370 LQGMDGPALRG
+370 LHFLQCHSKG

-396 EPVLDSGARKDPIV
+396 EPLLDSGARKDPVV

-440 ATEEFFSVAWTT
+440 AAEEFFSVAWTT

-459 SRKKAHN
+459 SRKKSHN
-466 VLAAA
+466 ILAAA

-496 PIATVCFSPTQE
+496 PIATLCFSPTRE

-525 GIPDCDYNFKASQLL
+525 GIPDSDYNFKASQLL
-540 VLETASIPLRIALVP
+540 VLEVLSIPLRIALVP
-555 TCPEQYLL
+555 TCPDQYLL

-571 AWNIKLDKEQK
+571 AWNIKLAKEQK
-582 SRPFEA
+582 ARPFEA
-588 IFQFPDEESMTTSHR
+588 TFQFPDEDGSMTTSHR

-621 PGCIYLWSWSRS
+621 PGCIYVWSWSRS
-633 FDAKGKGCQQTIS
+633 FDTKGKGCQRTIA

-670 KEYVFCG
+670 KDYVFCG
-677 DEKGSVWMYNLSNY
+677 DEKGSVWMYNLSSY
-691 TTAWSS
+691 TKALSS
-697 AKGKRLERRISPTQV
+697 AKGKRFPLQKKIAPAQV
-712 GLGCSLGLPST
+712 
-723 PGQLIPVSCAGL
+723 
-735 SQKMP
+735 
-740 CVSSQTIKN
+740 
-749 NLQSIAKAI
+749 LQ
-758 CWDRNKELQ
+758 
-767 SQSVTPCSS
+767 
-776 SYNSPKKVVV
+776 
-786 KLRNT
+786 
-791 KAQILKW
+791 W
-798 PELRVNGEQPPEI
+798 PELRANGEQLTEV
-811 LVNNVVA
+811 LVNNVVS
-818 DPAFTY
+818 DPSFTY

>member
-1 MSKITT
+1 S
-7 ELLLER
+7 
-13 AVPRSTR
+13 
-20 LRKIETLN
+20 

-66 LSLPDLRVLNCN
+66 LTLPDLRVLNCN

-100 NNVYLTLNDDY
+100 NNAYLTLNDDY

-131 ANQVRRVNS
+131 AKHVRHVNTR
-140 HKLTSKVTAHWEKF
+140 KLTSKVTAHWEKF

-202 EEFLASSLGLELNSD
+202 EEFLAYSLGLELNSD
-217 TESEEKTDEKE
+217 TEPEEKTDENE
-228 EESTKS
+228 EESTES
-234 PGEDAEDVAQVTV
+234 PREAAEDVAQVGDFSSYISNVTV
-247 TPSKRKR
+247 TPSKRKK
-254 NHSKSSPGNKRSKTK
+254 NHSKSSPGNKRSKTQTNTK
-269 ANTEEKAAVNP
+269 EETEE
-280 KKSSDVEDDPAPDK
+280 DV
-294 PRTSNQ
+294 S
-300 PIKEATPE
+300 
-308 QEAEETQ
+308 AEPLHFLQ
-315 KNGEQFPKGKSNRR
+315 CH
-329 SGEQKSQEQD
+329 
-339 SGVVTLTPVK
+339 
-349 NSKRKRHQGTE
+349 SK
-360 GTPQETPVDP
+360 
-370 LQGMDGPALRG
+370 G

-452 LTMVISD
+452 LTMVTSD

-466 VLAAA
+466 ILAAA

-571 AWNIKLDKEQK
+571 AWNIKLDKGQK

-588 IFQFPDEESMTTSHR
+588 IFQFPDEESMTTAHR

-633 FDAKGKGCQQTIS
+633 FDAKGKGCQQTMS

-677 DEKGSVWMYNLSNY
+677 DEKGSVWMYNLSSY

-697 AKGKRLERRISPTQV
+697 AKGKRSERRISPT
-712 GLGCSLGLPST
+712 
-723 PGQLIPVSCAGL
+723 
-735 SQKMP
+735 
-740 CVSSQTIKN
+740 
-749 NLQSIAKAI
+749 
-758 CWDRNKELQ
+758 
-767 SQSVTPCSS
+767 
-776 SYNSPKKVVV
+776 
-786 KLRNT
+786 
-791 KAQILKW
+791 QILKW
-798 PELRVNGEQPPEI
+798 PELRVNGEQPSEI

>member
-66 LSLPDLRVLNCN
+66 LTLPDLRVLNCN

-111 KVIFLL
+111 KVMFLL

-131 ANQVRRVNS
+131 ANHVRRVNS
-140 HKLTSKVTAHWEKF
+140 RKLTSKVTAHWEKF
-154 FRDQLPEKYTAEQVK
+154 FRDQLPEKHTAEQVK

-202 EEFLASSLGLELNSD
+202 EEFLAYSLGLELNTD
-217 TESEEKTDEKE
+217 PEPEEKMDENE
-228 EESTKS
+228 EESTES
-234 PGEDAEDVAQVTV
+234 PREAAEDMSQVGDFSSYINNVTV

-254 NHSKSSPGNKRSKTK
+254 NNSKPGSGNKRSKSQ
-269 ANTEEKAAVNP
+269 ANTEE
-280 KKSSDVEDDPAPDK
+280 
-294 PRTSNQ
+294 
-300 PIKEATPE
+300 
-308 QEAEETQ
+308 EAEDVSAEPLHFLQ
-315 KNGEQFPKGKSNRR
+315 CH
-329 SGEQKSQEQD
+329 
-339 SGVVTLTPVK
+339 
-349 NSKRKRHQGTE
+349 SK
-360 GTPQETPVDP
+360 
-370 LQGMDGPALRG
+370 G

-396 EPVLDSGARKDPIV
+396 EPLLDCGARKDPIV
-410 NSSRTVATCGGESVC
+410 SSSRTVATCGGESIC

-459 SRKKAHN
+459 SRKKSHN
-466 VLAAA
+466 ILAAA

-540 VLETASIPLRIALVP
+540 VLEALSIPLRIALVP
-555 TCPEQYLL
+555 TCPDQYLL

-582 SRPFEA
+582 SRAFEA
-588 IFQFPDEESMTTSHR
+588 MFQFPDEDGGITTSHR

-613 VVVSKSSK
+613 VIVSKSSK

-633 FDAKGKGCQQTIS
+633 FDTKGKGCQRTVS
-646 AVILAELE
+646 ALILAELE
-654 WSTTDMS
+654 WSMTDLS

-670 KEYVFCG
+670 KDYVFCG

-697 AKGKRLERRISPTQV
+697 AKGKRSDKRIPPT
-712 GLGCSLGLPST
+712 
-723 PGQLIPVSCAGL
+723 
-735 SQKMP
+735 
-740 CVSSQTIKN
+740 
-749 NLQSIAKAI
+749 
-758 CWDRNKELQ
+758 
-767 SQSVTPCSS
+767 
-776 SYNSPKKVVV
+776 
-786 KLRNT
+786 
-791 KAQILKW
+791 QILKW
-798 PELRVNGEQPPEI
+798 PELRANGEQLTEVLI
-811 LVNNVVA
+811 NNVVS
-818 DPAFTY
+818 DPTFTY

>member
-66 LSLPDLRVLNCN
+66 LTLPDLRVLNCN

-111 KVIFLL
+111 KVMFLL

-131 ANQVRRVNS
+131 ANHVRRVNS
-140 HKLTSKVTAHWEKF
+140 RKLTSKVTAHWEKF
-154 FRDQLPEKYTAEQVK
+154 FRDQLPEKYTAEQVN

-181 NVVYGP
+181 NVVCGP

-202 EEFLASSLGLELNSD
+202 EEFLAYSLGLELNTD
-217 TESEEKTDEKE
+217 PEPEEKRDESE
-228 EESTKS
+228 EESTES
-234 PGEDAEDVAQVTV
+234 PTEATEDTSQVGDFSSYISNVTV

-254 NHSKSSPGNKRSKTK
+254 NHSKPDSGNKRSKSQ
-269 ANTEEKAAVNP
+269 A
-280 KKSSDVEDDPAPDK
+280 KS
-294 PRTSNQ
+294 
-300 PIKEATPE
+300 KEADVS
-308 QEAEETQ
+308 AEPLHFLQ
-315 KNGEQFPKGKSNRR
+315 CH
-329 SGEQKSQEQD
+329 
-339 SGVVTLTPVK
+339 
-349 NSKRKRHQGTE
+349 SK
-360 GTPQETPVDP
+360 
-370 LQGMDGPALRG
+370 G

-396 EPVLDSGARKDPIV
+396 EPLLDCGARKDPIV
-410 NSSRTVATCGGESVC
+410 SSSRTVATCGGESVC

-459 SRKKAHN
+459 SRKKSHN
-466 VLAAA
+466 ILVAA

-496 PIATVCFSPTQE
+496 PIATVCFSPTRE

-540 VLETASIPLRIALVP
+540 VLEALSIPLRLALVP

-571 AWNIKLDKEQK
+571 AWNIKLDDEKK

-588 IFQFPDEESMTTSHR
+588 MFQFPDEDGGVTSAHR

-613 VVVSKSSK
+613 VVVSKGSK
-621 PGCIYLWSWSRS
+621 PGCINVWSWSRS
-633 FDAKGKGCQQTIS
+633 FNTRGKGCQRTVP

-654 WSTTDMS
+654 WSTTNMS

-670 KEYVFCG
+670 KAYVFCG
-677 DEKGSVWMYNLSNY
+677 DEKGSVWMYNLSSY

-697 AKGKRLERRISPTQV
+697 AKGKRSDRRIP
-712 GLGCSLGLPST
+712 PS
-723 PGQLIPVSCAGL
+723 
-735 SQKMP
+735 
-740 CVSSQTIKN
+740 
-749 NLQSIAKAI
+749 
-758 CWDRNKELQ
+758 
-767 SQSVTPCSS
+767 
-776 SYNSPKKVVV
+776 
-786 KLRNT
+786 
-791 KAQILKW
+791 QILKW
-798 PELRVNGEQPPEI
+798 PELRANGEQLSEV
-811 LVNNVVA
+811 LVNNVVS
-818 DPAFTY
+818 DPTFTY
-824 LVVLTSVNITAI
+824 LVVLTSVNVTAI

>member
-13 AVPRSTR
+13 AKKRSTR

-66 LSLPDLRVLNCN
+66 LTLPDLRVLNCN

-111 KVIFLL
+111 KVMFLL

-131 ANQVRRVNS
+131 ANHVRRVNS
-140 HKLTSKVTAHWEKF
+140 RKLTSKVTAHWEKF

-202 EEFLASSLGLELNSD
+202 EEFLAYSLGLELNTD
-217 TESEEKTDEKE
+217 PEPEEKMDENE
-228 EESTKS
+228 EESTES
-234 PGEDAEDVAQVTV
+234 PTEAAEDTNQVVYIYDPLVTV

-254 NHSKSSPGNKRSKTK
+254 NHSKPGSGNKRSKSQ
-269 ANTEEKAAVNP
+269 ANTEEEAV
-280 KKSSDVEDDPAPDK
+280 VK
-294 PRTSNQ
+294 PLHFLQ
-300 PIKEATPE
+300 CH
-308 QEAEETQ
+308 
-315 KNGEQFPKGKSNRR
+315 
-329 SGEQKSQEQD
+329 
-339 SGVVTLTPVK
+339 
-349 NSKRKRHQGTE
+349 SK
-360 GTPQETPVDP
+360 
-370 LQGMDGPALRG
+370 G

-396 EPVLDSGARKDPIV
+396 EPLLDCGARKDPIV
-410 NSSRTVATCGGESVC
+410 SSSRTVATCGGESIC

-459 SRKKAHN
+459 SRKKSHN
-466 VLAAA
+466 ILAAA

-525 GIPDCDYNFKASQLL
+525 GIPDCDYKFKASQLL
-540 VLETASIPLRIALVP
+540 VLEALSIPLRIVLVP
-555 TCPEQYLL
+555 TCPDQYLL

-588 IFQFPDEESMTTSHR
+588 VFQFPNEDGGITTSHR

-613 VVVSKSSK
+613 VIVSKSSK

-633 FDAKGKGCQQTIS
+633 FDAKGKGCQRTVS
-646 AVILAELE
+646 ALILAELE
-654 WSTTDMS
+654 WSMTDLS

-670 KEYVFCG
+670 KAYVFCG

-697 AKGKRLERRISPTQV
+697 AKGKRSDKRIPPT
-712 GLGCSLGLPST
+712 
-723 PGQLIPVSCAGL
+723 
-735 SQKMP
+735 
-740 CVSSQTIKN
+740 
-749 NLQSIAKAI
+749 
-758 CWDRNKELQ
+758 
-767 SQSVTPCSS
+767 
-776 SYNSPKKVVV
+776 
-786 KLRNT
+786 
-791 KAQILKW
+791 QILKW
-798 PELRVNGEQPPEI
+798 PELRANGEQLTEVLI
-811 LVNNVVA
+811 NNVVS
-818 DPAFTY
+818 DPTFTY
-824 LVVLTSVNITAI
+824 LVVLTSVNVTAI

>member
-66 LSLPDLRVLNCN
+66 LTLPDLRVLNCN

-111 KVIFLL
+111 KVMFLL

-131 ANQVRRVNS
+131 AKHVRHVNS
-140 HKLTSKVTAHWEKF
+140 RKLTSKVTAHWEKF
-154 FRDQLPEKYTAEQVK
+154 FRDQLPEKHTAEQVK

-181 NVVYGP
+181 NVVCGP

-202 EEFLASSLGLELNSD
+202 EEFLAYSLGLELNSD
-217 TESEEKTDEKE
+217 PEPEEKMDENEE
-228 EESTKS
+228 EESTES
-234 PGEDAEDVAQVTV
+234 PREDAEDKGQVTV
-247 TPSKRKR
+247 TARKRKR
-254 NHSKSSPGNKRSKTK
+254 NRSKTRSRKKRSKPQVT
-269 ANTEEKAAVNP
+269 TEKEAGVNP
-280 KKSSDVEDDPAPDK
+280 RKSSHVQDEPAPEK
-294 PRTSNQ
+294 PRTSSQ
-300 PIKEATPE
+300 PAKEASPE
-308 QEAEETQ
+308 QEAEETP
-315 KNGEQFPKGKSNRR
+315 KNGEQLPKGQSNRR
-329 SGEQKSQEQD
+329 SSQLTGEQKSQEQD
-339 SGVVTLTPVK
+339 NGVVTLTPVK
-349 NSKRKRHQGTE
+349 NSKGKE
-360 GTPQETPVDP
+360 DVSAEP
-370 LQGMDGPALRG
+370 LHFLQCHSKG

-396 EPVLDSGARKDPIV
+396 EPLLDSGARKDPIV

-440 ATEEFFSVAWTT
+440 AAEEFFSVAWTT

-459 SRKKAHN
+459 SRKKSHN
-466 VLAAA
+466 ILAAA

-525 GIPDCDYNFKASQLL
+525 GIPDSDYNFKASQLL
-540 VLETASIPLRIALVP
+540 VLEVLSIPLRIALVP
-555 TCPEQYLL
+555 TCPDQYLL

-582 SRPFEA
+582 TRPFDA
-588 IFQFPDEESMTTSHR
+588 TFQFPDEDGSMTTLHR

-633 FDAKGKGCQQTIS
+633 FDTKGKGSQRTIA

-670 KEYVFCG
+670 KDYVFCG
-677 DEKGSVWMYNLSNY
+677 DEKGSVWMYNLSSY
-691 TTAWSS
+691 TKTWSS
-697 AKGKRLERRISPTQV
+697 AKGKRSPLQEKK
-712 GLGCSLGLPST
+712 
-723 PGQLIPVSCAGL
+723 IP
-735 SQKMP
+735 P
-740 CVSSQTIKN
+740 
-749 NLQSIAKAI
+749 
-758 CWDRNKELQ
+758 
-767 SQSVTPCSS
+767 
-776 SYNSPKKVVV
+776 
-786 KLRNT
+786 
-791 KAQILKW
+791 AQILQW
-798 PELRVNGEQPPEI
+798 PELRANGEQLTEV
-811 LVNNVVA
+811 LVNNVVS
-818 DPAFTY
+818 DPTLTY

>member
-1 MSKITT
+1 S
-7 ELLLER
+7 
-13 AVPRSTR
+13 
-20 LRKIETLN
+20 

-66 LSLPDLRVLNCN
+66 LTLPDLRVLNCN

-111 KVIFLL
+111 KVMFLL
-117 QNLRLLNGKDITKL
+117 QNLRRLNGKDVTKL
-131 ANQVRRVNS
+131 ANHVRRVNS
-140 HKLTSKVTAHWEKF
+140 RKLTSKVTAHWEKF

-202 EEFLASSLGLELNSD
+202 EEFLAYSLGLELNTD
-217 TESEEKTDEKE
+217 PETEDKMDESEEEGT
-228 EESTKS
+228 ES
-234 PGEDAEDVAQVTV
+234 PREAAEDVNQVGDFSSYANNVTV
-247 TPSKRKR
+247 TPGKRKR
-254 NHSKSSPGNKRSKTK
+254 NNSKAGSGNKRSK
-269 ANTEEKAAVNP
+269 ANTEEE
-280 KKSSDVEDDPAPDK
+280 SEDV
-294 PRTSNQ
+294 S
-300 PIKEATPE
+300 
-308 QEAEETQ
+308 AEPLHFLQ
-315 KNGEQFPKGKSNRR
+315 CH
-329 SGEQKSQEQD
+329 
-339 SGVVTLTPVK
+339 
-349 NSKRKRHQGTE
+349 SK
-360 GTPQETPVDP
+360 
-370 LQGMDGPALRG
+370 G

-396 EPVLDSGARKDPIV
+396 EPLLDCGARKDPIV
-410 NSSRTVATCGGESVC
+410 SSSRTVATCGGESVC
-425 LIDCETGTVLKKYKV
+425 LIDCETGSVLKKYKV

-452 LTMVISD
+452 LTMVVGD
-459 SRKKAHN
+459 SQKKCHN
-466 VLAAA
+466 ILAAA

-496 PIATVCFSPTQE
+496 PIATVCFSPTRE

-540 VLETASIPLRIALVP
+540 LLEALSIPLRLALVP
-555 TCPEQYLL
+555 TCPDQYLL
-563 AGCEGGCF
+563 AGCESGCF

-582 SRPFEA
+582 SRPFEVL
-588 IFQFPDEESMTTSHR
+588 FQFPDDDGGMTTSHR
-603 VDGLAFLNDD
+603 VDGVAFLNND

-621 PGCIYLWSWSRS
+621 LGCIYLWSWSRS
-633 FDAKGKGCQQTIS
+633 FDTKGKGCQRTVG

-654 WSTTDMS
+654 WSMTDLS

-697 AKGKRLERRISPTQV
+697 AKGKRSDKRIP
-712 GLGCSLGLPST
+712 PS
-723 PGQLIPVSCAGL
+723 
-735 SQKMP
+735 
-740 CVSSQTIKN
+740 
-749 NLQSIAKAI
+749 
-758 CWDRNKELQ
+758 
-767 SQSVTPCSS
+767 
-776 SYNSPKKVVV
+776 
-786 KLRNT
+786 
-791 KAQILKW
+791 QILKW
-798 PELRVNGEQPPEI
+798 PELQANKEHLTEVLI
-811 LVNNVVA
+811 NNVVS

>member
-28 LSKLQLKTGDLDP
+28 LSKLQLRTGDLDP

-66 LSLPDLRVLNCN
+66 LTLPDLRVLNCN

-111 KVIFLL
+111 KVMFLL

-131 ANQVRRVNS
+131 ANHVRRVNS
-140 HKLTSKVTAHWEKF
+140 RKLTSKVTAHWEKF
-154 FRDQLPEKYTAEQVK
+154 FRDQLPEKHTAEQVK

-202 EEFLASSLGLELNSD
+202 EEFLAYSLGLELNSD
-217 TESEEKTDEKE
+217 TEPEEKTDENE
-228 EESTKS
+228 EESTES
-234 PGEDAEDVAQVTV
+234 PREAAEDVAQVVHIYDPLLTTGAVTV

-254 NHSKSSPGNKRSKTK
+254 NHSKSSPGNKRSKSQ
-269 ANTEEKAAVNP
+269 ASTEE
-280 KKSSDVEDDPAPDK
+280 
-294 PRTSNQ
+294 
-300 PIKEATPE
+300 
-308 QEAEETQ
+308 EAEDVSAEPLHFLQ
-315 KNGEQFPKGKSNRR
+315 CH
-329 SGEQKSQEQD
+329 
-339 SGVVTLTPVK
+339 
-349 NSKRKRHQGTE
+349 SK
-360 GTPQETPVDP
+360 
-370 LQGMDGPALRG
+370 G

-410 NSSRTVATCGGESVC
+410 SSSRTVATCGGESVC

-466 VLAAA
+466 ILAAA

-563 AGCEGGCF
+563 AGCEDGCF
-571 AWNIKLDKEQK
+571 AWNIKLDKGQK

-588 IFQFPDEESMTTSHR
+588 IFQFPDDESMTTSHR

-633 FDAKGKGCQQTIS
+633 FDAKGKGCQRTMS

-677 DEKGSVWMYNLSNY
+677 DEKGSVWMYNLSGY
-691 TTAWSS
+691 TTAWGS
-697 AKGKRLERRISPTQV
+697 AKGKRSERRISPT
-712 GLGCSLGLPST
+712 
-723 PGQLIPVSCAGL
+723 
-735 SQKMP
+735 
-740 CVSSQTIKN
+740 
-749 NLQSIAKAI
+749 
-758 CWDRNKELQ
+758 
-767 SQSVTPCSS
+767 
-776 SYNSPKKVVV
+776 
-786 KLRNT
+786 
-791 KAQILKW
+791 QILKW

>member
-1 MSKITT
+1 S
-7 ELLLER
+7 
-13 AVPRSTR
+13 
-20 LRKIETLN
+20 

-66 LSLPDLRVLNCN
+66 LTLPDLRVLNCN

-111 KVIFLL
+111 KVMFLL

-131 ANQVRRVNS
+131 ANHVRRVNS
-140 HKLTSKVTAHWEKF
+140 QKLTSKVTAHWKKF
-154 FRDQLPEKYTAEQVK
+154 FSDQLPEKYTAEQVK

-202 EEFLASSLGLELNSD
+202 EEFLANSLGLELNSD
-217 TESEEKTDEKE
+217 TEPEEKTDENE
-228 EESTKS
+228 EESTES
-234 PGEDAEDVAQVTV
+234 PREAAEDVAPVGDFSSYISNVTV

-254 NHSKSSPGNKRSKTK
+254 NHSKSSPGNKRSKTQ
-269 ANTEEKAAVNP
+269 ANTEE
-280 KKSSDVEDDPAPDK
+280 
-294 PRTSNQ
+294 
-300 PIKEATPE
+300 
-308 QEAEETQ
+308 EAEEDVSAEPLHFLQ
-315 KNGEQFPKGKSNRR
+315 CH
-329 SGEQKSQEQD
+329 
-339 SGVVTLTPVK
+339 
-349 NSKRKRHQGTE
+349 SK
-360 GTPQETPVDP
+360 
-370 LQGMDGPALRG
+370 G

-410 NSSRTVATCGGESVC
+410 SSSRTVATCGGESVC

-466 VLAAA
+466 ILAAA

-563 AGCEGGCF
+563 AGCEDGCF
-571 AWNIKLDKEQK
+571 AWNIKLDKGQK

-588 IFQFPDEESMTTSHR
+588 IFQFPGEESLTTSHR

-621 PGCIYLWSWSRS
+621 PGCIYLWSWSKS
-633 FDAKGKGCQQTIS
+633 FDAKGKGCQRTMS

-677 DEKGSVWMYNLSNY
+677 DEKGSVWMYNLSTY
-691 TTAWSS
+691 TTGWGSP
-697 AKGKRLERRISPTQV
+697 KGKRSERRISPTQ
-712 GLGCSLGLPST
+712 
-723 PGQLIPVSCAGL
+723 
-735 SQKMP
+735 
-740 CVSSQTIKN
+740 
-749 NLQSIAKAI
+749 
-758 CWDRNKELQ
+758 
-767 SQSVTPCSS
+767 
-776 SYNSPKKVVV
+776 
-786 KLRNT
+786 
-791 KAQILKW
+791 ILMW

>member
-55 SDNLLDKFPNS
+55 SDNLLDKFPSS
-66 LSLPDLRVLNCN
+66 LTLPDLRVLNCN
-78 NNKLEDVTALKQFPL
+78 NNKLEDITALKQFPL

-100 NNVYLTLNDDY
+100 NNAYLTLNDDY
-111 KVIFLL
+111 KVMFLL

-131 ANQVRRVNS
+131 ANHVRRVNS
-140 HKLTSKVTAHWEKF
+140 RKLTSKVTAHWEKF
-154 FRDQLPEKYTAEQVK
+154 FRDELPEKHTAEQVK
-169 SIKKK
+169 SIKEK

-181 NVVYGP
+181 NIVYGP

-202 EEFLASSLGLELNSD
+202 EEFLAYSLGLELNTD
-217 TESEEKTDEKE
+217 PEPEEKRDESE
-228 EESTKS
+228 EEST
-234 PGEDAEDVAQVTV
+234 EAAEDVGRVTV

-254 NHSKSSPGNKRSKTK
+254 NNSKQGSGNKRSKSQ
-269 ANTEEKAAVNP
+269 ANTKEEAVANP
-280 KKSSDVEDDPAPDK
+280 RKSGHVQDDPAPDK

-300 PIKEATPE
+300 PAKEATPE
-308 QEAEETQ
+308 QGAEGTH
-315 KNGEQFPKGKSNRR
+315 KNGEQSPKGKSNRR
-329 SGEQKSQEQD
+329 SIQLTGEQKSQEQD
-339 SGVVTLTPVK
+339 NGVVSLTPVK
-349 NSKRKRHQGTE
+349 KSKGKE
-360 GTPQETPVDP
+360 DVSAEP
-370 LQGMDGPALRG
+370 LHFLQCHSKG
-381 NSREDFK
+381 NSHEDFK

-396 EPVLDSGARKDPIV
+396 EPLLDCGARKDPIV
-410 NSSRTVATCGGESVC
+410 SSSRTVATCGGESVC

-452 LTMVISD
+452 LTIVISN
-459 SRKKAHN
+459 SQKKSHN
-466 VLAAA
+466 ILAAA

-496 PIATVCFSPTQE
+496 PIATVCFSPTRE

-513 ASYDKRIALWDI
+513 ASYDKQIALWDI

-540 VLETASIPLRIALVP
+540 LLQALSIPLRIVLVP
-555 TCPEQYLL
+555 TCPDQYLL
-563 AGCEGGCF
+563 AGCEDSCL
-571 AWNIKLDKEQK
+571 AWNIKLNKQQK

-588 IFQFPDEESMTTSHR
+588 IFQFPNEDGSMTTSHR

-613 VVVSKSSK
+613 IVVSKGSK
-621 PGCIYLWSWSRS
+621 PGCIYVWSWNQS
-633 FDAKGKGCQQTIS
+633 FATKGKGYQRTVP

-654 WSTTDMS
+654 WSTTDTS

-670 KEYVFCG
+670 KGYVFCG
-677 DEKGSVWMYNLSNY
+677 DENGSVWMYNLSSY

-697 AKGKRLERRISPTQV
+697 AKGKRSDKRISPT
-712 GLGCSLGLPST
+712 
-723 PGQLIPVSCAGL
+723 
-735 SQKMP
+735 
-740 CVSSQTIKN
+740 
-749 NLQSIAKAI
+749 
-758 CWDRNKELQ
+758 
-767 SQSVTPCSS
+767 
-776 SYNSPKKVVV
+776 
-786 KLRNT
+786 
-791 KAQILKW
+791 QILKW
-798 PELRVNGEQPPEI
+798 PELRMNGEQLSEI
-811 LVNNVVA
+811 LINNVVS
-818 DPAFTY
+818 DPTFTY
-824 LVVLTSVNITAI
+824 LVVLTGVNIAAI
-836 WKKS
+836 WKNS

>member
-1 MSKITT
+1 AAPCFVEITLQRNKI
-7 ELLLER
+7 
-13 AVPRSTR
+13 S
-20 LRKIETLN
+20 N

-66 LSLPDLRVLNCN
+66 LTLPDLRVLNCN

-100 NNVYLTLNDDY
+100 NNVYLTVSY
-111 KVIFLL
+111 PPPFMK
-117 QNLRLLNGKDITKL
+117 QRGKQTTL
-131 ANQVRRVNS
+131 
-140 HKLTSKVTAHWEKF
+140 VTAHWEKF
-154 FRDQLPEKYTAEQVK
+154 FRDQLPEKHTAEQVK

-195 WRVKMIA
+195 WRVGDIPLTLLFCRQGPCSCFCM
-202 EEFLASSLGLELNSD
+202 GLI
-217 TESEEKTDEKE
+217 KTLHGFGC
-228 EESTKS
+228 SCR
-234 PGEDAEDVAQVTV
+234 QV
-247 TPSKRKR
+247 R
-254 NHSKSSPGNKRSKTK
+254 
-269 ANTEEKAAVNP
+269 
-280 KKSSDVEDDPAPDK
+280 DP
-294 PRTSNQ
+294 
-300 PIKEATPE
+300 
-308 QEAEETQ
+308 
-315 KNGEQFPKGKSNRR
+315 
-329 SGEQKSQEQD
+329 
-339 SGVVTLTPVK
+339 
-349 NSKRKRHQGTE
+349 
-360 GTPQETPVDP
+360 PQETQVNP
-370 LQGMDGPALRG
+370 LWGMDGSGLQGEPLHFLQCHSKG

-396 EPVLDSGARKDPIV
+396 EPVLDSGTRKGE
-410 NSSRTVATCGGESVC
+410 TVATCGGESVC

-466 VLAAA
+466 ILAAA

-540 VLETASIPLRIALVP
+540 VLEAASIPLRIALVP

-563 AGCEGGCF
+563 AGCEDGCF
-571 AWNIKLDKEQK
+571 AWNIKLDKGQK

-588 IFQFPDEESMTTSHR
+588 IFQFPDDESMTTSHR

-633 FDAKGKGCQQTIS
+633 FDAKGKGCQRTMS

-670 KEYVFCG
+670 KDYVFCG
-677 DEKGSVWMYNLSNY
+677 DEKGSVWMVSHGSISLSD
-691 TTAWSS
+691 TPPCP
-697 AKGKRLERRISPTQV
+697 LFSP
-712 GLGCSLGLPST
+712 
-723 PGQLIPVSCAGL
+723 
-735 SQKMP
+735 
-740 CVSSQTIKN
+740 
-749 NLQSIAKAI
+749 
-758 CWDRNKELQ
+758 
-767 SQSVTPCSS
+767 
-776 SYNSPKKVVV
+776 
-786 KLRNT
+786 
-791 KAQILKW
+791 QILKW

>member
-1 MSKITT
+1 S
-7 ELLLER
+7 
-13 AVPRSTR
+13 
-20 LRKIETLN
+20 

-66 LSLPDLRVLNCN
+66 LTLPDLRVLNCN

-111 KVIFLL
+111 KVMFLL

-131 ANQVRRVNS
+131 ANHVRRVNS
-140 HKLTSKVTAHWEKF
+140 RKLTSKVTAHWEKF

-202 EEFLASSLGLELNSD
+202 EEFLAYSLGLELNTD
-217 TESEEKTDEKE
+217 PEPEEKVDENE
-228 EESTKS
+228 EESTES
-234 PGEDAEDVAQVTV
+234 PREAAEDVGQVMV

-254 NHSKSSPGNKRSKTK
+254 NHSKPASGNKRSKTQ
-269 ANTEEKAAVNP
+269 ANTEDKAE
-280 KKSSDVEDDPAPDK
+280 DV
-294 PRTSNQ
+294 S
-300 PIKEATPE
+300 
-308 QEAEETQ
+308 AEPLHFLQ
-315 KNGEQFPKGKSNRR
+315 CH
-329 SGEQKSQEQD
+329 
-339 SGVVTLTPVK
+339 
-349 NSKRKRHQGTE
+349 SK
-360 GTPQETPVDP
+360 
-370 LQGMDGPALRG
+370 G
-381 NSREDFK
+381 NSREDFR

-396 EPVLDSGARKDPIV
+396 EPLLDCGARKDPIV
-410 NSSRTVATCGGESVC
+410 SSSRTVATCGGESVC

-452 LTMVISD
+452 LTMVIND
-459 SRKKAHN
+459 SRKKSHN
-466 VLAAA
+466 ILAAA

-496 PIATVCFSPTQE
+496 PIATVCFSPTRE

-540 VLETASIPLRIALVP
+540 VLEARSIPLRIALVP
-555 TCPEQYLL
+555 TCPDQYLL
-563 AGCEGGCF
+563 AGCEDSCF

-588 IFQFPDEESMTTSHR
+588 IFQFPDEDGSMTTSHR

-613 VVVSKSSK
+613 VIVSKSSK

-633 FDAKGKGCQQTIS
+633 FDAKGKGCQRTVP

-654 WSTTDMS
+654 WSTTDLS

-670 KEYVFCG
+670 KDYVFCG

-691 TTAWSS
+691 ITAWSS
-697 AKGKRLERRISPTQV
+697 AKGKRSEKRIPPT
-712 GLGCSLGLPST
+712 
-723 PGQLIPVSCAGL
+723 
-735 SQKMP
+735 
-740 CVSSQTIKN
+740 
-749 NLQSIAKAI
+749 
-758 CWDRNKELQ
+758 
-767 SQSVTPCSS
+767 
-776 SYNSPKKVVV
+776 
-786 KLRNT
+786 
-791 KAQILKW
+791 QILKW
-798 PELRVNGEQPPEI
+798 PELRANTEELTEVLI
-811 LVNNVVA
+811 NNVVS
-818 DPAFTY
+818 DPTFTY

>member
-1 MSKITT
+1 S
-7 ELLLER
+7 
-13 AVPRSTR
+13 
-20 LRKIETLN
+20 

-66 LSLPDLRVLNCN
+66 LTLPDLRVLNCN

-111 KVIFLL
+111 KVMFLL

-131 ANQVRRVNS
+131 ANHVRRVNS
-140 HKLTSKVTAHWEKF
+140 RKLTSKVTAHWEKF

-202 EEFLASSLGLELNSD
+202 EEFLAYSLGLELNSD
-217 TESEEKTDEKE
+217 PEPEEKMDEDE
-228 EESTKS
+228 EESKES
-234 PGEDAEDVAQVTV
+234 PREAAEDVGQVGDFSSNINSVTV
-247 TPSKRKR
+247 APSKRKR
-254 NHSKSSPGNKRSKTK
+254 NNSKPGSGNKRSKSQ
-269 ANTEEKAAVNP
+269 ANTEE
-280 KKSSDVEDDPAPDK
+280 
-294 PRTSNQ
+294 
-300 PIKEATPE
+300 
-308 QEAEETQ
+308 EAEDVSAEPLHFLQ
-315 KNGEQFPKGKSNRR
+315 CH
-329 SGEQKSQEQD
+329 
-339 SGVVTLTPVK
+339 
-349 NSKRKRHQGTE
+349 SK
-360 GTPQETPVDP
+360 
-370 LQGMDGPALRG
+370 G

-396 EPVLDSGARKDPIV
+396 EPLLDCGARKDPIV
-410 NSSRTVATCGGESVC
+410 SSSRTVATCGGESVC

-459 SRKKAHN
+459 SRKKSHN
-466 VLAAA
+466 ILAAA

-540 VLETASIPLRIALVP
+540 VLEALSIPLRIALVP

-563 AGCEGGCF
+563 AGCEGGCL

-582 SRPFEA
+582 CRPFEA
-588 IFQFPDEESMTTSHR
+588 IFQFPDEDGSVTTAHR

-613 VVVSKSSK
+613 VIVSKSSK

-633 FDAKGKGCQQTIS
+633 FDAKGKGYQRTVS

-654 WSTTDMS
+654 WSTTDLS

-670 KEYVFCG
+670 KDYVFCG
-677 DEKGSVWMYNLSNY
+677 DEKGSVWMYNLSKY

-697 AKGKRLERRISPTQV
+697 AKGKRSDKRIPPT
-712 GLGCSLGLPST
+712 
-723 PGQLIPVSCAGL
+723 
-735 SQKMP
+735 
-740 CVSSQTIKN
+740 
-749 NLQSIAKAI
+749 
-758 CWDRNKELQ
+758 
-767 SQSVTPCSS
+767 
-776 SYNSPKKVVV
+776 
-786 KLRNT
+786 
-791 KAQILKW
+791 QILKW
-798 PELRVNGEQPPEI
+798 PELRANGEQLTEI
-811 LVNNVVA
+811 LVNNVVS
-818 DPAFTY
+818 DPTFTY

>member
-66 LSLPDLRVLNCN
+66 LTLPDLRVLNCN

-111 KVIFLL
+111 KVMFLL

-131 ANQVRRVNS
+131 ANHVRRVNS
-140 HKLTSKVTAHWEKF
+140 RKLTSKVTAHWEKF

-174 FLKSVQT
+174 FLQSVQT

-202 EEFLASSLGLELNSD
+202 EEFLAYSLGLELNSD
-217 TESEEKTDEKE
+217 TEPEEKMDENE
-228 EESTKS
+228 EESTES
-234 PGEDAEDVAQVTV
+234 PREAAEDVAQVVHIYDPLLTTGAVTV

-254 NHSKSSPGNKRSKTK
+254 NHSKSSPGNKRSKSK
-269 ANTEEKAAVNP
+269 ASTEE
-280 KKSSDVEDDPAPDK
+280 
-294 PRTSNQ
+294 
-300 PIKEATPE
+300 
-308 QEAEETQ
+308 EAEDVSAEPLHFLQ
-315 KNGEQFPKGKSNRR
+315 CH
-329 SGEQKSQEQD
+329 
-339 SGVVTLTPVK
+339 
-349 NSKRKRHQGTE
+349 SK
-360 GTPQETPVDP
+360 
-370 LQGMDGPALRG
+370 G

-410 NSSRTVATCGGESVC
+410 SSSRTVATCGGESVC

-466 VLAAA
+466 ILAAA

-563 AGCEGGCF
+563 AGCEDGCF
-571 AWNIKLDKEQK
+571 AWNIKLDKGQK

-588 IFQFPDEESMTTSHR
+588 IFQFPDDESMTTSHR

-633 FDAKGKGCQQTIS
+633 FDAKGKGCQRTMS

-677 DEKGSVWMYNLSNY
+677 DEKGSVWMYNLSSY
-691 TTAWSS
+691 TTAWGS
-697 AKGKRLERRISPTQV
+697 AKGKRSERRISPT
-712 GLGCSLGLPST
+712 
-723 PGQLIPVSCAGL
+723 
-735 SQKMP
+735 
-740 CVSSQTIKN
+740 
-749 NLQSIAKAI
+749 
-758 CWDRNKELQ
+758 
-767 SQSVTPCSS
+767 
-776 SYNSPKKVVV
+776 
-786 KLRNT
+786 
-791 KAQILKW
+791 QILKW

>member
-55 SDNLLDKFPNS
+55 SDNLLDGFPNS
-66 LSLPDLRVLNCN
+66 LTLPDLRVLNCN
-78 NNKLEDVTALKQFPL
+78 NNKLKDVTALKQFPL

-111 KVIFLL
+111 KVMFLL

-131 ANQVRRVNS
+131 ANHVRRVNS
-140 HKLTSKVTAHWEKF
+140 RKLTSKVTAHWEKF

-169 SIKKK
+169 SIKKR
-174 FLKSVQT
+174 FLKSVET

-202 EEFLASSLGLELNSD
+202 EEFLAYSLGLELNSD
-217 TESEEKTDEKE
+217 TEPEEKTDENE
-228 EESTKS
+228 EESTES
-234 PGEDAEDVAQVTV
+234 PREAAEDVAQVGDFSSYISNVLFVTV

-254 NHSKSSPGNKRSKTK
+254 SHSKSSPGNKRSKTQ
-269 ANTEEKAAVNP
+269 ANTKEEAA
-280 KKSSDVEDDPAPDK
+280 
-294 PRTSNQ
+294 Q
-300 PIKEATPE
+300 PLHFL
-308 QEAEETQ
+308 QCH
-315 KNGEQFPKGKSNRR
+315 
-329 SGEQKSQEQD
+329 
-339 SGVVTLTPVK
+339 
-349 NSKRKRHQGTE
+349 SK
-360 GTPQETPVDP
+360 
-370 LQGMDGPALRG
+370 G

-410 NSSRTVATCGGESVC
+410 SSSRTVATCGGESVC

-452 LTMVISD
+452 LTMVLSD

-466 VLAAA
+466 ILAAA

-563 AGCEGGCF
+563 AGCEDGCF
-571 AWNIKLDKEQK
+571 AWNIKLDKGQK

-588 IFQFPDEESMTTSHR
+588 IFQFPDEKSMTTSHR

-633 FDAKGKGCQQTIS
+633 FDAKGKGCQRTMS

-670 KEYVFCG
+670 REYVFCG
-677 DEKGSVWMYNLSNY
+677 DEKGSVWMYNLSSY
-691 TTAWSS
+691 STAWGS
-697 AKGKRLERRISPTQV
+697 AKGKRSERRISPTQV
-712 GLGCSLGLPST
+712 
-723 PGQLIPVSCAGL
+723 
-735 SQKMP
+735 
-740 CVSSQTIKN
+740 
-749 NLQSIAKAI
+749 
-758 CWDRNKELQ
+758 
-767 SQSVTPCSS
+767 
-776 SYNSPKKVVV
+776 
-786 KLRNT
+786 
-791 KAQILKW
+791 
-798 PELRVNGEQPPEI
+798 
-811 LVNNVVA
+811 
-818 DPAFTY
+818 
-824 LVVLTSVNITAI
+824 
-836 WKKS
+836 

>member
-1 MSKITT
+1 S
-7 ELLLER
+7 
-13 AVPRSTR
+13 
-20 LRKIETLN
+20 

-66 LSLPDLRVLNCN
+66 LTLPDLRVLNCN

-111 KVIFLL
+111 KVMFLL

-131 ANQVRRVNS
+131 ANHVRRVNS
-140 HKLTSKVTAHWEKF
+140 NKLTSKVTAHWKKF
-154 FRDQLPEKYTAEQVK
+154 FSDQLPEKYTAEQVK
-169 SIKKK
+169 SIGKK

-202 EEFLASSLGLELNSD
+202 EEFLANSLGLELNSD
-217 TESEEKTDEKE
+217 TEPEEKTDENE
-228 EESTKS
+228 EESTES
-234 PGEDAEDVAQVTV
+234 PREAAEDMAPVGDFSSYIGSVTV

-254 NHSKSSPGNKRSKTK
+254 NHSKSSPGNKRSKTQ
-269 ANTEEKAAVNP
+269 ANTEE
-280 KKSSDVEDDPAPDK
+280 
-294 PRTSNQ
+294 
-300 PIKEATPE
+300 
-308 QEAEETQ
+308 EAEEDVSAEPLHFLQ
-315 KNGEQFPKGKSNRR
+315 CH
-329 SGEQKSQEQD
+329 
-339 SGVVTLTPVK
+339 
-349 NSKRKRHQGTE
+349 SK
-360 GTPQETPVDP
+360 
-370 LQGMDGPALRG
+370 G

-410 NSSRTVATCGGESVC
+410 SSSRTVATCGGESVC

-466 VLAAA
+466 ILAAA

-563 AGCEGGCF
+563 AGCEDGCF
-571 AWNIKLDKEQK
+571 AWNIKLDKGQK

-588 IFQFPDEESMTTSHR
+588 IFQFPGEESLTTSHR

-621 PGCIYLWSWSRS
+621 PGCIYLWSWSKS
-633 FDAKGKGCQQTIS
+633 FDAKGKGCQRTMS

-677 DEKGSVWMYNLSNY
+677 DEKGSVWMYNLSTY
-691 TTAWSS
+691 TRGWGSP
-697 AKGKRLERRISPTQV
+697 KGKRSERRISPTQ
-712 GLGCSLGLPST
+712 
-723 PGQLIPVSCAGL
+723 
-735 SQKMP
+735 
-740 CVSSQTIKN
+740 
-749 NLQSIAKAI
+749 
-758 CWDRNKELQ
+758 
-767 SQSVTPCSS
+767 
-776 SYNSPKKVVV
+776 
-786 KLRNT
+786 
-791 KAQILKW
+791 ILTW